1 MLAEKLKK
9 FAVITGVVFI
19 LVMFYLTSLHSFI
32 DAFYLL
38 IMLYGVYVFV
48 ETIDGQKVDDFFVH
62 FCYNVYWRS
71 FYV

>member
-48 ETIDGQKVDDFFVH
+48 ETIDG
-62 FCYNVYWRS
+62 
-71 FYV
+71 